1 MFTSYLKTLVS
12 DIQIFFKKLEG
23 YWSEMRKDD
32 EDSVKINFSDQ
43 SMRFLLDFMTTTTA
57 IHSYSMMIYYNQIS
71 PHKKSSMK
79 ISNLVES
86 EKFIDIIVNYI

>member
-32 EDSVKINFSDQ
+32 EDSVKINFSD
-43 SMRFLLDFMTTTTA
+43 
-57 IHSYSMMIYYNQIS
+57 
-71 PHKKSSMK
+71 
-79 ISNLVES
+79 
-86 EKFIDIIVNYI
+86 